1 MSNEAKQLPMP
12 SVPEAPTG
20 MVAMMER
27 LALNPDLPVEK
38 LEKLLEMQLRVRALE
53 AETAFNAAMTEA
65 QSEMRRVAAD
75 ANNPQTNSKYASYG
89 QLDRALRPIYTK
101 HGFAVSFDEGA
112 PPSPDV
118 VLALAYVSHSGGHTR
133 TYRKTMPIV
142 TTGIKGNA
150 MMTATHGA
158 AAAGSYAK
166 RYLLKDI
173 FNVAIGE
180 DDNDGNG
187 PRGETITDAQAADL
201 EALMEELGVDKAAF
215 LKYAE
220 QDKMIRASTIADI
233 PASAYKLCVDKVR
246 AKGRQIAREKA
257 KANG

>member
-1 MSNEAKQLPMP
+1 MSEAKQLAMP
-12 SVPEAPTG
+12 NVPEAPTG

-53 AETAFNAAMTEA
+53 AEAAFNAAMTEA

-75 ANNPQTNSKYASYG
+75 ANNPQTNSKYASYAAV
-89 QLDRALRPIYTK
+89 DRALRPIYTK

-112 PPSPDV
+112 APEGS
-118 VLALAYVSHSGGHTR
+118 VLALAYVSHSAGHTR

-180 DDNDGNG
+180 DDKDGN
-187 PRGETITDAQAADL
+187 PPGEPISEKQAAEI
-201 EALMEELGVDKAAF
+201 EALLTEVGADKARFLKWVGVDSVEA
-215 LKYAE
+215 
-220 QDKMIRASTIADI
+220 I
-233 PASAYKLCVDKVR
+233 PAKLYSTCVKR
-246 AKGRQIAREKA
+246 IEEKRR
-257 KANG
+257 G

>member
-1 MSNEAKQLPMP
+1 MSAEPNQLTLPA
-12 SVPEAPTG
+12 VPEAQNG

-38 LEKLLEMQLRVRALE
+38 LEKLLEMQIRVRAIE
-53 AETAFNAAMTEA
+53 AETAFNAAMTSA

-101 HGFAVSFDEGA
+101 HGFSVSFDEGQA
-112 PPSPDV
+112 PSADV
-118 VLALAYVSHSGGHTR
+118 VLALAYVSHAGGHTR

-150 MMTATHGA
+150 MMTATHGTA
-158 AAAGSYAK
+158 SAGSYAK

-180 DDNDGNG
+180 DDDDGNG
-187 PRGETITDAQAADL
+187 PGVTLKVNEDQAANL
-201 EALMEELGVDKAAF
+201 EALLTEVGAN
-215 LKYAE
+215 
-220 QDKMIRASTIADI
+220 
-233 PASAYKLCVDKVR
+233 
-246 AKGRQIAREKA
+246 REKFLA
-257 KANG
+257 YFKAPNVEGIAAGDYVNAVRQLEKKRRG

>member
-1 MSNEAKQLPMP
+1 MSAEKQLALPA
-12 SVPEAPTG
+12 VPEAPNG

-27 LALNPDLPVEK
+27 LALNPDLPVDK
-38 LEKLLEMQLRVRALE
+38 LEKLLDMQLRVRAME
-53 AETAFNAAMTEA
+53 AETAFNASMTDA
-65 QSEMRRVAAD
+65 QSEMRRVSAD
-75 ANNPQTNSKYASYG
+75 ASNPQTNSKYASYA

-101 HGFAVSFDEGA
+101 HGFSVSFDEGA
-112 PPSPDV
+112 APSKEE

-158 AAAGSYAK
+158 ASAGSYAK

-180 DDNDGNG
+180 DDDDGNG
-187 PRGETITDAQAADL
+187 PGASVKITEHQAADL
-201 EALMEELGVDKAAF
+201 EALIQEVGADKAAF
-215 LKYAE
+215 LKTC
-220 QDKMIRASTIADI
+220 KVT
-233 PASAYKLCVDKVR
+233 KLEDLPL
-246 AKGRQIAREKA
+246 AKLKGAIERLEA
-257 KANG
+257 KRK

>member
-1 MSNEAKQLPMP
+1 MSAESNQMTLPA
-12 SVPEAPTG
+12 VPDAPNG

-38 LEKLLEMQLRVRALE
+38 LEKLLDMQLRIRAME
-53 AETAFNAAMTEA
+53 AETAFNASMTAA
-65 QSEMRRVAAD
+65 QSEMRRVSAD

-101 HGFAVSFDEGA
+101 HGFSVSFDEGPA
-112 PPSPDV
+112 PTPDV
-118 VLALAYVSHSGGHTR
+118 VLALAYVSHAGGHTR

-158 AAAGSYAK
+158 ASAGSYAK

-180 DDNDGNG
+180 DDTDGNAE
-187 PRGETITDAQAADL
+187 PLERISEKQIADL
-201 EALMEELGVDKAAF
+201 DALIEDVGADKAAF
-215 LKYAE
+215 LKYIKA
-220 QDKMIRASTIADI
+220 DKLADI
-233 PASAYKLCVDKVR
+233 PTRAYSTCVKALE
-246 AKGRQIAREKA
+246 AKRRKA
-257 KANG
+257 K

>member
-1 MSNEAKQLPMP
+1 MSEAKQLTMP
-12 SVPEAPTG
+12 NVPEAPNG
-20 MVAMMER
+20 MVHMMER

-38 LEKLLEMQLRVRALE
+38 LEKLLEMQLKVRALE

-65 QSEMRRVAAD
+65 QSEMRRVSAD

-112 PPSPDV
+112 APSPDV
-118 VLALAYVSHSGGHTR
+118 VLALAYVSHAGGHTR

-180 DDNDGNG
+180 DDTDGNAE
-187 PRGETITDAQAADL
+187 PLERISEKQVADL
-201 EALMEELGVDKAAF
+201 QALLEEVGADKAAF
-215 LKYAE
+215 LKYIKAAKLE
-220 QDKMIRASTIADI
+220 DI
-233 PASAYKLCVDKVR
+233 PVR
-246 AKGRQIAREKA
+246 AYSTYVKMVEAKRRKA
-257 KANG
+257 K

>member
-1 MSNEAKQLPMP
+1 VNQQTLPV
-12 SVPEAPTG
+12 VPEAPTG

-38 LEKLLEMQLRVRALE
+38 LEKLLEMQLKVRALE
-53 AETAFNAAMTEA
+53 SEAAFNAAMTEA

-75 ANNPQTNSKYASYG
+75 ANNPQTNSKYASYAA
-89 QLDRALRPIYTK
+89 LDRALRPIYTK

-112 PPSPDV
+112 APADH
-118 VLALAYVSHSGGHTR
+118 VLALAYVSHAAGHTR

-180 DDNDGNG
+180 DDTDGNA
-187 PRGETITDAQAADL
+187 PKGEPISEKQAADL
-201 EALMEELGVDKAAF
+201 TALIEEVGADKEKF
-215 LKYAE
+215 LAWAGATKVE
-220 QDKMIRASTIADI
+220 DI
-233 PASAYKLCVDKVR
+233 QAKLFQTCVRQLEKKR
-246 AKGRQIAREKA
+246 KGK
-257 KANG
+257 

>member
-1 MSNEAKQLPMP
+1 MSEAKQLAMP
-12 SVPEAPTG
+12 NVPEAPTG
-20 MVAMMER
+20 MVSMMER

-38 LEKLLEMQLRVRALE
+38 LEKLLDMQLKVRALE

-65 QSEMRRVAAD
+65 QSEMRRVSAD

-112 PPSPDV
+112 APEGS

-187 PRGETITDAQAADL
+187 PKGEPISEKQAAEI
-201 EALMEELGVDKAAF
+201 EALISEVGADKAKF
-215 LKYAE
+215 LAWVE
-220 QDKMIRASTIADI
+220 VERVEDI
-233 PASAYKLCVDKVR
+233 PAKLYKTCVRQLEKKRSAK
-246 AKGRQIAREKA
+246 
-257 KANG
+257 

>member
-1 MSNEAKQLPMP
+1 MSAEVQMTLPA
-12 SVPEAPTG
+12 VPEAPNG
-20 MVAMMER
+20 MVSMMER

-38 LEKLLEMQLRVRALE
+38 LEKLLDMQLRIRAME
-53 AETAFNAAMTEA
+53 AETAFNAAMTAA
-65 QSEMRRVAAD
+65 QSEMRRVSAD

-101 HGFAVSFDEGA
+101 HGFSVSFDEGA
-112 PPSPDV
+112 APSPDA
-118 VLALAYVSHSGGHTR
+118 VLALAYVSHAGGHTR

-180 DDNDGNG
+180 DDNDGN
-187 PRGETITDAQAADL
+187 PPKGEPISDKQVADL
-201 EALMEELGVDKAAF
+201 NALLDEVKADRAKF
-215 LKYAE
+215 LKWAGVE
-220 QDKMIRASTIADI
+220 KVEDI
-233 PASAYKLCVDKVR
+233 PVKIYPTCVKQLE
-246 AKGRQIAREKA
+246 AKRK
-257 KANG
+257 